1 MPPEGDMAAQTGG
14 SNSSDFVRKL
24 YKMLEDPQYSSVV
37 RWGNEGDSFVVL
49 ENEKFTKTILPKHF
63 KHSNFASFVRQL
75 NKYDFHKVRQNEE
88 NGQSPYGP
96 QAWEFKHPEFRMDQ
110 KHNLDNIRRKAPAPR
125 KAQPTEEV
133 FPANQQVALLSETLN
148 ATQHQVQQLQE
159 NYFTLAQ
166 SNKVLIDEI
175 TSLKKTLNMTTQ
187 VNHELLNHLTSLDER
202 RRSSR
207 HSAHSNHSGQASA
220 NFHNGTL
227 GVLPDGNDEPS
238 AELRR
243 ARELMTGIEPDP
255 VADRAFHRLS
265 MAWQTQTPP
274 DSASSQVA
282 MYPQP
287 SSAAAAAV
295 AMPAAMMHNP
305 FVEDPRHLVYP
316 VGQTVGIDPFHP
328 DHIQHVPY
336 FVNQSGPSEPQAQ
349 ITPPPGKEMDTS
361 LWGPKKPRIFLVEDD
376 KTCSRI
382 GSKFLSQVECSVEVA
397 RDGEE
402 ASSKINNDPD
412 RFDLI
417 FMDIIMPICDG
428 ISATVFIRAVNS
440 QVPIIAMTSNIRQE
454 DISSYY
460 SWGMNGVL
468 AKPFTKDGMIRIL
481 KQHLRHL
488 LKNPAAADVEPNGV
502 APVPVPSGST
512 PSYSGMPSGTMSTAG
527 STVKFES
534 GTPIQSPATTGS
546 WHSPGQQLA
555 HASPNLD
562 AGGYMTA
569 GGGVSGPQMVMT
581 PGGMHRGGFPQ
592 QVGTPPIQRMPD
604 SMGDERPEKRQRMY
618 GPGPGGYMQQ

>member
-24 YKMLEDPQYSSVV
+24 YKMLEDPQYASVV

-125 KAQPTEEV
+125 KAQPTEEA

-202 RRSSR
+202 RRNSR

-287 SSAAAAAV
+287 SSAAAAAA

-316 VGQTVGIDPFHP
+316 VGQTV
-328 DHIQHVPY
+328 
-336 FVNQSGPSEPQAQ
+336 EPPAQ

-402 ASSKINNDPD
+402 ASNKINNDPE

-417 FMDIIMPICDG
+417 FMDIIMPNCDG
-428 ISATVFIRAVNS
+428 ISATVYIRAVNS

-527 STVKFES
+527 SAVKFES

-562 AGGYMTA
+562 AGGYMTT
-569 GGGVSGPQMVMT
+569 GGGVSGPQMVLT
-581 PGGMHRGGFPQ
+581 PGGMHRGGFPP

-604 SMGDERPEKRQRMY
+604 NMGDERPEKRQRMY

>member
-1 MPPEGDMAAQTGG
+1 MASRHMAHRFVTAPRMVPEELFWLTT
-14 SNSSDFVRKL
+14 SL
-24 YKMLEDPQYSSVV
+24 
-37 RWGNEGDSFVVL
+37 
-49 ENEKFTKTILPKHF
+49 
-63 KHSNFASFVRQL
+63 
-75 NKYDFHKVRQNEE
+75 
-88 NGQSPYGP
+88 

-125 KAQPTEEV
+125 KAQPTEEA

-159 NYFTLAQ
+159 NYFNLAQ

-175 TSLKKTLNMTTQ
+175 TSLKKNLNMTTQ

-202 RRSSR
+202 RRNSR
-207 HSAHSNHSGQASA
+207 HSAHSNHSGQSSA

-287 SSAAAAAV
+287 SSAAAAA

-397 RDGEE
+397 VSSPVDGKEK
-402 ASSKINNDPD
+402 S
-412 RFDLI
+412 
-417 FMDIIMPICDG
+417 
-428 ISATVFIRAVNS
+428 
-440 QVPIIAMTSNIRQE
+440 
-454 DISSYY
+454 
-460 SWGMNGVL
+460 
-468 AKPFTKDGMIRIL
+468 MIWI
-481 KQHLRHL
+481 
-488 LKNPAAADVEPNGV
+488 
-502 APVPVPSGST
+502 
-512 PSYSGMPSGTMSTAG
+512 
-527 STVKFES
+527 
-534 GTPIQSPATTGS
+534 
-546 WHSPGQQLA
+546 
-555 HASPNLD
+555 
-562 AGGYMTA
+562 
-569 GGGVSGPQMVMT
+569 
-581 PGGMHRGGFPQ
+581 
-592 QVGTPPIQRMPD
+592 
-604 SMGDERPEKRQRMY
+604 
-618 GPGPGGYMQQ
+618 

>member
-1 MPPEGDMAAQTGG
+1 
-14 SNSSDFVRKL
+14 
-24 YKMLEDPQYSSVV
+24 MLEDPQYASVV

-125 KAQPTEEV
+125 KAQPTEEA

-202 RRSSR
+202 RRNSR
-207 HSAHSNHSGQASA
+207 HSAHSNHSGQTSA

-287 SSAAAAAV
+287 SSAAAAAA

-316 VGQTVGIDPFHP
+316 VGQTV
-328 DHIQHVPY
+328 
-336 FVNQSGPSEPQAQ
+336 
-349 ITPPPGKEMDTS
+349 GKEMDTS

-402 ASSKINNDPD
+402 ASNKINNDPE

-417 FMDIIMPICDG
+417 FMDIIMPNCDG
-428 ISATVFIRAVNS
+428 ISATVYIRAVNS

-512 PSYSGMPSGTMSTAG
+512 PSYS
-527 STVKFES
+527 
-534 GTPIQSPATTGS
+534 
-546 WHSPGQQLA
+546 
-555 HASPNLD
+555 D

-569 GGGVSGPQMVMT
+569 GGGVSGPQMVLT
-581 PGGMHRGGFPQ
+581 PGGMHRGGFPP
-592 QVGTPPIQRMPD
+592 QVSTPPIQRMPD
-604 SMGDERPEKRQRMY
+604 NMGDERPEKRQRMY

>member
-24 YKMLEDPQYSSVV
+24 YKMLEDPQYASVV

-125 KAQPTEEV
+125 KAQPTEEA

-202 RRSSR
+202 RRNSR

-287 SSAAAAAV
+287 SSAAAAAA

-336 FVNQSGPSEPQAQ
+336 FVNQSGPSEPPAQ

-402 ASSKINNDPD
+402 ASNKINNDPE

-417 FMDIIMPICDG
+417 FMDIIMPNCDG
-428 ISATVFIRAVNS
+428 ISATVYIRAVNS

-512 PSYSGMPSGTMSTAG
+512 PSYS
-527 STVKFES
+527 
-534 GTPIQSPATTGS
+534 
-546 WHSPGQQLA
+546 
-555 HASPNLD
+555 D
-562 AGGYMTA
+562 AGGYMTT
-569 GGGVSGPQMVMT
+569 GGGVSGPQMVLT
-581 PGGMHRGGFPQ
+581 PGGMHRGGFPP

-604 SMGDERPEKRQRMY
+604 NMGDERPEKRQRMY

>member
-24 YKMLEDPQYSSVV
+24 YKMLEDPQYASVV

-125 KAQPTEEV
+125 KAQPTEEA

-202 RRSSR
+202 RRNSR

-287 SSAAAAAV
+287 SSAAAAAA

-316 VGQTVGIDPFHP
+316 VGQTV
-328 DHIQHVPY
+328 
-336 FVNQSGPSEPQAQ
+336 
-349 ITPPPGKEMDTS
+349 GKEMDTS

-402 ASSKINNDPD
+402 ASNKINNDPE

-417 FMDIIMPICDG
+417 FMDIIMPNCDG
-428 ISATVFIRAVNS
+428 ISATVYIRAVNS

-527 STVKFES
+527 SAVKFES

-562 AGGYMTA
+562 AGGYMTT
-569 GGGVSGPQMVMT
+569 GGGVSGPQMVLT
-581 PGGMHRGGFPQ
+581 PGGMHRGGFPP

-604 SMGDERPEKRQRMY
+604 NMGDERPEKRQRMY